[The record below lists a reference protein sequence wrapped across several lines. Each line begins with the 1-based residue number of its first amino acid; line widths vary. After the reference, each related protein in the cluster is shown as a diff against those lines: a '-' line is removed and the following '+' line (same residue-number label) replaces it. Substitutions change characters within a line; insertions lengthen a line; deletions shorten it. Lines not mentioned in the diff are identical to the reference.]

1 MASKDFPSGVAFVA
15 GGSGG
20 IGGAVVEAFARAGS
34 DVVFT
39 YRNGADRAE
48 AVQARAAAHGV
59 NVEARQVLLEEPSSL
74 EQVLTEIATSGRKIH
89 SFVYASGPRVTVG
102 YVSELDVDSWRHI
115 FEHDTIACFS
125 FTKAAI
131 AFLKAHPVG
140 DKSAG
145 SITAITSSQRFR
157 PETRGVLSASPKAA
171 IEALYMAVAKENA
184 RFGIRANIIQ
194 SGWVAA
200 GQIGDSMEGQ
210 LSEEAMKSIV
220 AQIPLH
226 RLGTPA
232 EVAEGVVF
240 VSSAR
245 ASFVT
250 GATLVI
256 DGGMHL

>member
-1 MASKDFPSGVAFVA
+1 MASEDFPVGTAFVA

-20 IGGAVVEAFARAGS
+20 IGGAIVEAFARAGS

-39 YRNGADRAE
+39 YRSGAGRAE
-48 AVQARAAAHGV
+48 EVRKRAAAHGV
-59 NVEARQVLLEEPSSL
+59 SVEAREVRLEDPASMAALLGEFAS
-74 EQVLTEIATSGRKIH
+74 ANRKIH
-89 SFVYASGPRVTVG
+89 SFVYASGPRVKVG
-102 YVSELDVDSWRHI
+102 FVSDLDVDDWRFT

-131 AFLKAHPVG
+131 AYLKANPL
-140 DKSAG
+140 SERQAG

-157 PETRGVLSASPKAA
+157 PEARGILSASPKAA

-194 SGWVAA
+194 SGWVLA
-200 GQIGDSMEGQ
+200 GQIADSMEGQ
-210 LSEEAMKSIV
+210 LDDAAMKSIV
-220 AQIPLH
+220 AQIPLR
-226 RLGTPA
+226 RLGSPT
-232 EVAEGVVF
+232 EVAEGAVF

-245 ASFVT
+245 ASFIT
-250 GATLVI
+250 GATLAI